1 MRAVYAGVRVRA
13 FEGVV
18 DTAAEEAVVGSQS
31 FNGMREELRAAGL
44 RPVSNSAAPPH
55 NVRELVALLDFV
67 ELLMCP
73 PQ

>member
-13 FEGVV
+13 YEGVV

-44 RPVSNSAAPPH
+44 RPVPGRHPSPQCAGMGGA
-55 NVRELVALLDFV
+55 V
-67 ELLMCP
+67 ELSMCP
-73 PQ
+73 LQ